1 MLGIGDI
8 LHRLLYHRATVVV
21 VYQSLAIEPILLQ
34 PTEFL
39 TMRTVGPDTLPVAS
53 DGTVDNLISTV
64 KHRIRTFKIA
74 NLRSRIIDEARL
86 DILYH
91 WLAIRILITLHHG
104 TFNLDIAIT
113 IIGEMRMPS
122 LDALAVSRL
131 LSLSAERISKI
142 VRTARLFLVAGSLCG
157 QGLGGIEPYLLSYL
171 STDLDLWET
180 CEILSHIQHEG
191 SCRNRM
197 FGIGSLGDLLRSEL
211 MTALHTEVF
220 HHLHRL
226 CHLLAQNATRSLLY
240 RHWFPG
246 RRDAGILVFTTI
258 DTVEGDAARRIF
270 P

>member
-1 MLGIGDI
+1 
-8 LHRLLYHRATVVV
+8 
-21 VYQSLAIEPILLQ
+21 
-34 PTEFL
+34 
-39 TMRTVGPDTLPVAS
+39 
-53 DGTVDNLISTV
+53 
-64 KHRIRTFKIA
+64 
-74 NLRSRIIDEARL
+74 
-86 DILYH
+86 
-91 WLAIRILITLHHG
+91 
-104 TFNLDIAIT
+104 
-113 IIGEMRMPS
+113 MRMPS

-131 LSLSAERISKI
+131 LALSAERISKI
-142 VRTARLFLVAGSLCG
+142 VRTTRLFLVAGSLCG

-171 STDLDLWET
+171 STDLDLWEA
-180 CEILSHIQHEG
+180 CEILSHIQHES

-197 FGIGSLGDLLRSEL
+197 FGIGSLGDLLRSEQ

-240 RHWFPG
+240 HHRFPG